1 MRDEEDRKEVK
12 QAFES
17 LANMV
22 GIRDWKMAW

>member
-17 LANMV
+17 LVSMV